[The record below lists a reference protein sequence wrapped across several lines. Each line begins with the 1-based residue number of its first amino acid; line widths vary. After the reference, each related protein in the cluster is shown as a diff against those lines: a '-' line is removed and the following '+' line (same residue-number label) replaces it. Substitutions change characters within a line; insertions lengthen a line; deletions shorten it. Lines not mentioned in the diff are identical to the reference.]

1 MTVSD
6 AMLDEWKL
14 IWHHKFYSF
23 ALIIPII
30 FTLYFGCIYS
40 HEKIEHVL
48 IRYLDEDRSQIS
60 QQIIQAFAASE
71 SFQVVGAAYSEQ
83 ELLDDVAYGR
93 VSMALIIPPDL
104 SETIKEGKQGKFLAV
119 VDGSNLSIAN
129 VALTN
134 ASIIAKTFSVGIS
147 MKRVEAKGLADSS
160 VESIRYGYRLL
171 FNPGMSYLYFVP
183 LGVLGVLLQ
192 NAALTA
198 IALWM
203 VREKTIGRW
212 KSYFRYWRTPWK
224 VFYARSFPYFLIIML
239 AVVCTTGILK
249 NVFHIPFIGNVSL
262 LFLLSATFIASV
274 MGVASLVAL
283 FIDKLARVLQMVM
296 LTSLPSFV
304 LSGYSF
310 PHMFMPDWVA
320 ALSKLLPV
328 SHFLHGLTE
337 IAIKGNGWDQIAADI
352 ASLAAIFLVTA
363 LASMTIFSI
372 QGRKQMMGQ
381 TASERGK

>member
-23 ALIIPII
+23 ALIIPMI
-30 FTLYFGCIYS
+30 FTFYFGFVYS
-40 HEKIEHVL
+40 HERIEHVP
-48 IRYLDEDRSQIS
+48 IRYIDEDRSQMS

-71 SFQVVGAAYSEQ
+71 SFQLVGAASSEQ
-83 ELLDDVAYGR
+83 ELLDDVKYGR
-93 VSMALIIPPDL
+93 VSMAVIIPPDL
-104 SETIKEGKQGKFLAV
+104 SENIKQGKQGEFIAV

-129 VALTN
+129 TALTN
-134 ASIIAKTFSVGIS
+134 ASVIAKTFSIGIS
-147 MKRVEAKGLADSS
+147 RKRVEAKGLADSS

-171 FNPGMSYLYFVP
+171 FNPGMSYLFFVP
-183 LGVLGVLLQ
+183 MGVLGVLIQ
-192 NAALTA
+192 NAALTS
-198 IALWM
+198 IALWI
-203 VREKTIGRW
+203 VREKSIGRW
-212 KSYFRYWRTPWK
+212 KGNFRYWHSPWK

-239 AVVCTTGILK
+239 TVVCTTGILK
-249 NVFHIPFIGNVSL
+249 NVFQIPFIGDFKL
-262 LFLLSATFIASV
+262 LFMLSAMFILSV
-274 MGVASLVAL
+274 MGVASLAAML
-283 FIDKLARVLQMVM
+283 INKLARVLQMVM
-296 LTSLPSFV
+296 LTALPSFV

-310 PHMFMPDWVA
+310 PQMFMPDWVA

-337 IAIKGNGWDQIAADI
+337 IAIKGNGWDQISVDM

-372 QGRKQMMGQ
+372 QGRKHMMEQ
-381 TASERGK
+381 TASESGI